1 LTARNQQ
8 QQLHRAEVGIVG
20 GLAEVESGQLYC
32 PRSQAFASSGQGAV
46 TQFDGTRSATAAP
59 QGSGRNSEGIE
70 RSEDS
75 GDNKESKDNKDSK
88 DSASKNKSRSCRSRS
103 WCRHP
108 GLVGAAARILRAT
121 KAAKM
126 SMVEADYGDCDDW
139 EATMAARATGGW
151 VSSVASDSN
160 NQRREAECGLPRHPV
175 LQGPRARRTRGNDA
189 G

>member
-8 QQLHRAEVGIVG
+8 QQLHTAEVGIAS

-32 PRSQAFASSGQGAV
+32 PRSQAFASSGRGAV
-46 TQFDGTRSATAAP
+46 IQLDGTRSATAAP

-75 GDNKESKDNKDSK
+75 RDNKESKDNKDSKDSK

-108 GLVGAAARILRAT
+108 RSCRSCGKDIEGDKGSKDIDGGGRLR
-121 KAAKM
+121 
-126 SMVEADYGDCDDW
+126 
-139 EATMAARATGGW
+139 RLRRLGG
-151 VSSVASDSN
+151 N
-160 NQRREAECGLPRHPV
+160 NGGKGYRRLGVECGKRQQQPT
-175 LQGPRARRTRGNDA
+175 A
-189 G
+189 